1 MLGKKQYYEKERY
14 EKIHYETCDG
24 SHLLFPRSLNSPG
37 LYVRQIHQPRH
48 VPLCPFSYR
57 EAKWAEM
64 SRVEMGEKNIQ
75 STMFKDG
82 FWHHLKKLISLNSNH
97 VKKNKHRH
105 IFNTVFPLCV
115 ILARSGPACDIFG
128 TCVKNIY

>member
-1 MLGKKQYYEKERY
+1 MGKKQYYEKERY
-14 EKIHYETCDG
+14 EKIHYEKCDG

-97 VKKNKHRH
+97 VKK
-105 IFNTVFPLCV
+105 ISTGTFLTLC
-115 ILARSGPACDIFG
+115 SH
-128 TCVKNIY
+128 CVLFSQGQDQPVTFLVLV

>member
-1 MLGKKQYYEKERY
+1 MGKKQYYEKERY

-97 VKKNKHRH
+97 VKK
-105 IFNTVFPLCV
+105 ISTGTFLTLC
-115 ILARSGPACDIFG
+115 SQ
-128 TCVKNIY
+128 CVLFWQGQDQPVTFSVLV